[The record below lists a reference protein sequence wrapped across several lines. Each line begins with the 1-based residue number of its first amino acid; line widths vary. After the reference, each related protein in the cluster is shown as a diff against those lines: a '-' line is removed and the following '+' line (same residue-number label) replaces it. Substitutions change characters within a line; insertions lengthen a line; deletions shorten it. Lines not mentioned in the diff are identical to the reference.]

1 MDQRDLDEVTVLGR
15 RWARD
20 VASSEEL
27 HSALHAAEG
36 GGPPLVPSA
45 HAFLS
50 AKAPPGLASPT
61 GAPFSEEVVNAF
73 LDGVVTS
80 EGEE

>member
-1 MDQRDLDEVTVLGR
+1 MDQRDLDEVRVLGR

-20 VASSEEL
+20 VASADEL

-36 GGPPLVPSA
+36 GDAPLAPSA

-50 AKAPPGLASPT
+50 AKAPPGLAPPS
-61 GAPFSEEVVNAF
+61 GAPFSREVVNAF
-73 LDGVVTS
+73 LDGIATS

>member
-1 MDQRDLDEVTVLGR
+1 MDQRDLDEVRVLGR

-27 HSALHAAEG
+27 RSALHAAEG
-36 GGPPLVPSA
+36 EGRPLVPSA

-50 AKAPPGLASPT
+50 AKAPPGLVPPS
-61 GAPFSEEVVNAF
+61 GAPFSGEVVNAF
-73 LDGVVTS
+73 LDGIVTS